1 MYLLISLCFLMLWF
15 CIVYLKHVKKHAPKV
30 YDYDSARAHSPRTK
44 RDRAHS
50 TFTKWDRV

>member
-1 MYLLISLCFLMLWF
+1 MLWF